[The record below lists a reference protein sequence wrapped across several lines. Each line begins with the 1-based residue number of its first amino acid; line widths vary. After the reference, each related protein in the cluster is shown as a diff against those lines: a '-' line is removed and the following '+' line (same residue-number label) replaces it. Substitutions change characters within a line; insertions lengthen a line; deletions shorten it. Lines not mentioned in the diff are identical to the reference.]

1 MEVTKRKPNWSE
13 SELFAL
19 SATVNTNIDIIR
31 GQFGPSLTSHDK
43 TRTWTQVAESQC
55 QQCHKK
61 CCRLQKKMAGRKE
74 CHQEKEATRVTETR
88 VTGGGP
94 PPVCSFKPWETNVL
108 QCLTRT
114 QVEGIQGGVDTL
126 EPCGLTSSTTCTAE
140 VHMANSPEEEAV
152 CEIEEASVPQEN
164 NDQELQEKFLK
175 MEEDS
180 NTKMEDYRRQ
190 KLLILER
197 SAVAAEKMTEDL
209 HNIYLSLAQT
219 EIINVI
225 PQ

>member
-1 MEVTKRKPNWSE
+1 
-13 SELFAL
+13 
-19 SATVNTNIDIIR
+19 
-31 GQFGPSLTSHDK
+31 
-43 TRTWTQVAESQC
+43 
-55 QQCHKK
+55 
-61 CCRLQKKMAGRKE
+61 
-74 CHQEKEATRVTETR
+74 
-88 VTGGGP
+88 
-94 PPVCSFKPWETNVL
+94 
-108 QCLTRT
+108 
-114 QVEGIQGGVDTL
+114 
-126 EPCGLTSSTTCTAE
+126 
-140 VHMANSPEEEAV
+140 MANSPEEEAA

-164 NDQELQEKFLK
+164 SFLEKDIVSTNERKRKYTSSNDQELQEKFLK

-197 SAVAAEKMTEDL
+197 SAVAAEKMAEDL